1 MGEHLKS
8 RTRVVGNI
16 AGIQLDV
23 SGHNGIAKKK
33 QNESKTTQKRVRKS
47 GLNCL
52 VGLNALTLCKVVAIF
67 VFNYARTGTE
77 CRRSNS

>member
-23 SGHNGIAKKK
+23 SGHNGISKKK
-33 QNESKTTQKRVRKS
+33 NETTQKRVRKS

-67 VFNYARTGTE
+67 VFNYAQTGTE